1 MQRIHL
7 QNALMMVY
15 LRNLDE
21 QASINLDR
29 KRIYLTKLVV
39 KSCYMSPGTRLL
51 LLLYFILL
59 VAFLTSSQMI
69 MSSSSSLSFKVYA
82 ADEGGSVNGRIRNI
96 TLIADDHA
104 IMRVSPDNLLHPGG
118 IEYKMMTFNGTVPG
132 PLLKFKEGESV
143 RITLI
148 NDGDLVHSL
157 NLHGI
162 TGPSQ
167 ALSGPLE
174 PGQNKTWLLKV
185 NSSAPSIFVY
195 QCDGD
200 NLNGVWEHVAS
211 GMYGSIIVSS
221 PSYDQLHKVAKEFYI
236 AFSEVYNTADRGF
249 FKGTNGTIGSFDLG
263 KFTENRPD
271 LILTNGMAHRYI
283 PWIGTV
289 SRIPLNNDA
298 EIFHV
303 KPGEPTRWYIINA
316 GPRKSLD
323 FNFAAAMI
331 DVIYPP
337 SLLNQH
343 PANNLQHSNFSIP
356 TNSTGN
362 IDETDGL
369 RYLISI
375 PPGSGAI
382 IETAFPEEGS
392 YFGNDHDLAS
402 ILYGSGFTVSAMD
415 ILPS

>member
-1 MQRIHL
+1 MTT
-7 QNALMMVY
+7 A
-15 LRNLDE
+15 
-21 QASINLDR
+21 
-29 KRIYLTKLVV
+29 
-39 KSCYMSPGTRLL
+39 
-51 LLLYFILL
+51 
-59 VAFLTSSQMI
+59 
-69 MSSSSSLSFKVYA
+69 SSSSFKVD
-82 ADEGGSVNGRIRNI
+82 ADAEDEIELVNRDIRNI

-104 IMRVSPDNLLHPGG
+104 IMRVSPDNQLHPGG

-148 NDGDLVHSL
+148 NNGDLVHSL

-167 ALSGPLE
+167 ALSGPLK
-174 PGQNKTWLLKV
+174 PGENKTWILKV
-185 NSSAPSIFVY
+185 NSRAPSIFMY
-195 QCDGD
+195 HCDGD
-200 NLNGVWEHVAS
+200 NLNGIWEHVGS
-211 GMYGSIIVSS
+211 GMYGSVIVS
-221 PSYDQLHKVAKEFYI
+221 PPTYDQKHPSAKEFYI
-236 AFSEVYNTADRGF
+236 AFSEIYNTADKGL

-263 KFTENRPD
+263 KFVEAKPD
-271 LILTNGMAHRYI
+271 LILTNGMAYRYL

-337 SLLNQH
+337 SSSEPTCSLKIH
-343 PANNLQHSNFSIP
+343 IMITLQFLQIALSDSDE
-356 TNSTGN
+356 ST
-362 IDETDGL
+362 GL

-382 IETAFPEEGS
+382 IEAIFPEQGS

-402 ILYGSGFTVSAMD
+402 ILYGSGFAVSAMD
-415 ILPS
+415 IVPS

>member
-1 MQRIHL
+1 
-7 QNALMMVY
+7 
-15 LRNLDE
+15 
-21 QASINLDR
+21 
-29 KRIYLTKLVV
+29 
-39 KSCYMSPGTRLL
+39 MSRSTQLL
-51 LLLYFILL
+51 LLLYSSLFAALL
-59 VAFLTSSQMI
+59 AASYNI
-69 MSSSSSLSFKVYA
+69 MASISSSSSLFEVLA
-82 ADEGGSVNGRIRNI
+82 EEENGLINTDIRNI

-104 IMRVSPDNLLHPGG
+104 IIKVSPDNLLHPGG

-167 ALSGPLE
+167 ALSGPLN
-174 PGQNKTWLLKV
+174 PGENKTWILKV
-185 NSSAPSIFVY
+185 SSKAPSIFMY
-195 QCDGD
+195 HCDGD

-211 GMYGSIIVSS
+211 GMYGSITVGS
-221 PSYDQLHKVAKEFYI
+221 PTYDQKHPAAKEFYI
-236 AFSEVYNTADRGF
+236 AFSEVYNTADKGL

-263 KFTENRPD
+263 KFVEARPD
-271 LILTNGMAHRYI
+271 LILTNGMAYKYI

-289 SRIPLNNDA
+289 SRIPLNDDA
-298 EIFHV
+298 EIFYV
-303 KPGEPTRWYIINA
+303 KPDEPTRWYIINA

-331 DVIYPP
+331 DVLYPLP
-337 SLLNQH
+337 LLNQYVVENSH
-343 PANNLQHSNFSIP
+343 YDNSSISANNMSDS
-356 TNSTGN
+356 
-362 IDETDGL
+362 DESAGL

-382 IETAFPEEGS
+382 IEAIFPEQGF

-402 ILYGSGFTVSAMD
+402 ILYGSGFVASAVD
-415 ILPS
+415 NIIS

>member
-1 MQRIHL
+1 
-7 QNALMMVY
+7 
-15 LRNLDE
+15 
-21 QASINLDR
+21 
-29 KRIYLTKLVV
+29 
-39 KSCYMSPGTRLL
+39 MSPSTRLS

-59 VAFLTSSQMI
+59 IAFLTSSQMI
-69 MSSSSSLSFKVYA
+69 PSSSLSFKVDA
-82 ADEGGSVNGRIRNI
+82 AEEGGLVNGRLRNI

-104 IMRVSPDNLLHPGG
+104 IMRVSPDNQLHPGG

-132 PLLKFKEGESV
+132 PPLKFKEGESV

-148 NDGDLVHSL
+148 NNGDLVHSL

-167 ALSGPLE
+167 ALSGPLK
-174 PGQNKTWLLKV
+174 PGENKTWILKV
-185 NSSAPSIFVY
+185 NSRAPSIFMY
-195 QCDGD
+195 HCDGD
-200 NLNGVWEHVAS
+200 NLNGIWEHVGS
-211 GMYGSIIVSS
+211 GMYGSVIIS
-221 PSYDQLHKVAKEFYI
+221 PRTYDQKHPSAKEFYI
-236 AFSEVYNTADRGF
+236 AFSEIYNEADKGL

-263 KFTENRPD
+263 KFIEAKPD
-271 LILTNGMAHRYI
+271 LILTNGMAYRYL

-289 SRIPLNNDA
+289 SRIPLNTDA

-343 PANNLQHSNFSIP
+343 PSNNLQHSNFSIP

-382 IETAFPEEGS
+382 IETTFPEEGS

-402 ILYGSGFTVSAMD
+402 ILYGSGFAVSAMD
-415 ILPS
+415 TVPS

>member
-1 MQRIHL
+1 MAYR
-7 QNALMMVY
+7 Y
-15 LRNLDE
+15 L
-21 QASINLDR
+21 
-29 KRIYLTKLVV
+29 
-39 KSCYMSPGTRLL
+39 
-51 LLLYFILL
+51 
-59 VAFLTSSQMI
+59 
-69 MSSSSSLSFKVYA
+69 
-82 ADEGGSVNGRIRNI
+82 
-96 TLIADDHA
+96 
-104 IMRVSPDNLLHPGG
+104 
-118 IEYKMMTFNGTVPG
+118 
-132 PLLKFKEGESV
+132 
-143 RITLI
+143 
-148 NDGDLVHSL
+148 
-157 NLHGI
+157 
-162 TGPSQ
+162 
-167 ALSGPLE
+167 
-174 PGQNKTWLLKV
+174 
-185 NSSAPSIFVY
+185 
-195 QCDGD
+195 
-200 NLNGVWEHVAS
+200 
-211 GMYGSIIVSS
+211 
-221 PSYDQLHKVAKEFYI
+221 
-236 AFSEVYNTADRGF
+236 
-249 FKGTNGTIGSFDLG
+249 
-263 KFTENRPD
+263 
-271 LILTNGMAHRYI
+271 

-402 ILYGSGFTVSAMD
+402 ILYGSGFAVSAMD
-415 ILPS
+415 IIPS

>member
-1 MQRIHL
+1 
-7 QNALMMVY
+7 
-15 LRNLDE
+15 
-21 QASINLDR
+21 
-29 KRIYLTKLVV
+29 
-39 KSCYMSPGTRLL
+39 MSSSTQLL
-51 LLLYFILL
+51 LLLYSILL
-59 VAFLTSSQMI
+59 VAFLTSLQMI
-69 MSSSSSLSFKVYA
+69 TSSSSLVNA
-82 ADEGGSVNGRIRNI
+82 EDESGGLVNRGIRNI

-132 PLLKFKEGESV
+132 PPLKFKEGESV

-167 ALSGPLE
+167 ALSGPLK
-174 PGQNKTWLLKV
+174 PGENKTWILKV
-185 NSSAPSIFVY
+185 SSRAPSIFMY
-195 QCDGD
+195 HCDGD

-211 GMYGSIIVSS
+211 GMYGSLIVSS
-221 PSYDQLHKVAKEFYI
+221 PTYDQKHPSTKEFYI
-236 AFSEVYNTADRGF
+236 AFSEVYNMADEGL
-249 FKGTNGTIGSFDLG
+249 FKGTNGTVGSFDLG
-263 KFTENRPD
+263 KFVEARPD
-271 LILTNGMAHRYI
+271 LILTNGMAYKYI

-289 SRIPLNNDA
+289 SRIPLNDDA
-298 EIFHV
+298 EIFYV
-303 KPGEPTRWYIINA
+303 KPDEPTRWYIINA

-331 DVIYPP
+331 DVLYPLP
-337 SLLNQH
+337 LLNQH
-343 PANNLQHSNFSIP
+343 VVDNSHYDNSSISANNMSDS
-356 TNSTGN
+356 
-362 IDETDGL
+362 DESAGL

-382 IETAFPEEGS
+382 IEAIFPEQGF

-402 ILYGSGFTVSAMD
+402 ILYGSGFVASAVD
-415 ILPS
+415 NIIS

>member
-1 MQRIHL
+1 MTT
-7 QNALMMVY
+7 
-15 LRNLDE
+15 
-21 QASINLDR
+21 AS
-29 KRIYLTKLVV
+29 
-39 KSCYMSPGTRLL
+39 S
-51 LLLYFILL
+51 
-59 VAFLTSSQMI
+59 
-69 MSSSSSLSFKVYA
+69 SFKVD
-82 ADEGGSVNGRIRNI
+82 ADAEDEIELVKRDIRNI

-118 IEYKMMTFNGTVPG
+118 MEYKMMTFNGTVPG

-148 NDGDLVHSL
+148 NNGDLVHSL

-167 ALSGPLE
+167 ALSGPLK
-174 PGQNKTWLLKV
+174 PGENKTWVLKV
-185 NSSAPSIFVY
+185 NSRAPSIFMY
-195 QCDGD
+195 HCDGD
-200 NLNGVWEHVAS
+200 NLNGIWEHVGS
-211 GMYGSIIVSS
+211 GMYGSVIVSPPTYNQKH
-221 PSYDQLHKVAKEFYI
+221 PSVKEFYI
-236 AFSEVYNTADRGF
+236 AFSEIYNTADKGL

-271 LILTNGMAHRYI
+271 LILTNGMAYKYI

-303 KPGEPTRWYIINA
+303 KPSEPTRWYIINA

-331 DVIYPP
+331 DVIYPLP
-337 SLLNQH
+337 LLNQH
-343 PANNLQHSNFSIP
+343 VVENSRYDNSSISANSMSGSDE
-356 TNSTGN
+356 ST
-362 IDETDGL
+362 GL

-382 IETAFPEEGS
+382 IEAIFPERGF

-402 ILYGSGFTVSAMD
+402 ILYGSGFAVSAMD
-415 ILPS
+415 IVPS

>member
-1 MQRIHL
+1 
-7 QNALMMVY
+7 
-15 LRNLDE
+15 
-21 QASINLDR
+21 
-29 KRIYLTKLVV
+29 
-39 KSCYMSPGTRLL
+39 
-51 LLLYFILL
+51 
-59 VAFLTSSQMI
+59 MI
-69 MSSSSSLSFKVYA
+69 TSSSSLLLSFKVDA
-82 ADEGGSVNGRIRNI
+82 EDESGLVNRGIRNI
-96 TLIADDHA
+96 TLIADDHV

-174 PGQNKTWLLKV
+174 PGQNKTWILKV
-185 NSSAPSIFVY
+185 NSRAPSIFVY

-221 PSYDQLHKVAKEFYI
+221 PTYDQKHPAANEFYI
-236 AFSEVYNTADRGF
+236 SFSEVYNTADKGL

-263 KFTENRPD
+263 KFIENKPD
-271 LILTNGMAHRYI
+271 LILTNGMAYKYI

-289 SRIPLNNDA
+289 SRIPLNDDA

-303 KPGEPTRWYIINA
+303 TPDEPTRWYIMNA

-331 DVIYPP
+331 DVVYPLP
-337 SLLNQH
+337 LLNQH
-343 PANNLQHSNFSIP
+343 VGENSRYDNSSISANSMSD
-356 TNSTGN
+356 S
-362 IDETDGL
+362 DESAGL

-382 IETAFPEEGS
+382 IEAIFPEQGF

-402 ILYGSGFTVSAMD
+402 ILYGSGFVASAVENN
-415 ILPS
+415 IIS

>member
-1 MQRIHL
+1 
-7 QNALMMVY
+7 
-15 LRNLDE
+15 
-21 QASINLDR
+21 
-29 KRIYLTKLVV
+29 
-39 KSCYMSPGTRLL
+39 MSPSTRLS

-59 VAFLTSSQMI
+59 IAFLTSSQMI
-69 MSSSSSLSFKVYA
+69 PSSSLSFKVDA
-82 ADEGGSVNGRIRNI
+82 AEEGGLVNGRLRNI

-104 IMRVSPDNLLHPGG
+104 IMRVSPDNQLHPGG

-148 NDGDLVHSL
+148 NNGDLVHSL

-167 ALSGPLE
+167 ALSGPLK
-174 PGQNKTWLLKV
+174 PGENKTWILKV
-185 NSSAPSIFVY
+185 NSRAPSIFMY

-200 NLNGVWEHVAS
+200 NLNGIWEHVGS
-211 GMYGSIIVSS
+211 GMYGSVIIS
-221 PSYDQLHKVAKEFYI
+221 PPTYDQKHPSAKEFYI
-236 AFSEVYNTADRGF
+236 AFSEIYNKADKGL

-263 KFTENRPD
+263 KFIEAKPD
-271 LILTNGMAHRYI
+271 LILTNGMAYRYL

-289 SRIPLNNDA
+289 SRIPLNTDA

-343 PANNLQHSNFSIP
+343 PSNNLQHSNFSIP

-382 IETAFPEEGS
+382 IETAFPEEGF

-402 ILYGSGFTVSAMD
+402 ILYGSGFAVSAMD
-415 ILPS
+415 IIPS

>member
-1 MQRIHL
+1 
-7 QNALMMVY
+7 
-15 LRNLDE
+15 
-21 QASINLDR
+21 
-29 KRIYLTKLVV
+29 
-39 KSCYMSPGTRLL
+39 
-51 LLLYFILL
+51 
-59 VAFLTSSQMI
+59 MI
-69 MSSSSSLSFKVYA
+69 TSSSLSFKDDA
-82 ADEGGSVNGRIRNI
+82 ADEGGLVNGRIRNI

-104 IMRVSPDNLLHPGG
+104 IMRVSPDNQLHPGG

-148 NDGDLVHSL
+148 NNGDLVHSL

-167 ALSGPLE
+167 ALSGPLK
-174 PGQNKTWLLKV
+174 PGENKTWILKV
-185 NSSAPSIFVY
+185 NSRAPSIFMY
-195 QCDGD
+195 HCDGD
-200 NLNGVWEHVAS
+200 NLNGIWEHVGS
-211 GMYGSIIVSS
+211 GMYGSVIIS
-221 PSYDQLHKVAKEFYI
+221 PPTYDQKHPSTKELYI
-236 AFSEVYNTADRGF
+236 AFSEIYNKADKGL

-263 KFTENRPD
+263 KFIEAKPD
-271 LILTNGMAHRYI
+271 LILTNGMAYRYL

-289 SRIPLNNDA
+289 SRIPLNTDA
-298 EIFHV
+298 EIFHL
-303 KPGEPTRWYIINA
+303 KPGEPTRWYILNA

-343 PANNLQHSNFSIP
+343 PSNNLQHSNFSIP
-356 TNSTGN
+356 ANSTGN

-382 IETAFPEEGS
+382 IETAFPEEGF

-402 ILYGSGFTVSAMD
+402 ILYGSGFAVSAMD
-415 ILPS
+415 IVHS